1 MAEVHPTYNM
11 AQIIGK
17 KKITTEAP
25 DIDTLLQDLEKDYGK
40 DMKNRLKQVTILIN
54 GISITYLKGKKTK
67 LKPNDEVHLINP
79 AGGG

>member
-17 KKITTEAP
+17 NKIITEAP
-25 DIDTLLQDLEKDYGK
+25 DIATLLQDLEKDYGK
-40 DMKNRLKQVTILIN
+40 EMTDRLKQVTILIN
-54 GISITYLKGKKTK
+54 GISISYLKGKKTK
-67 LKPNDEVHLINP
+67 LKPTDEIHLINP